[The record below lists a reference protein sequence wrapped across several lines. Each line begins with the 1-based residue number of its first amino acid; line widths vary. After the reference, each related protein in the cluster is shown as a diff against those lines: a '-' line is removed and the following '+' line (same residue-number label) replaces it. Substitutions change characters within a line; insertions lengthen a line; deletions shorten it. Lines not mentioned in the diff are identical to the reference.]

1 MVAVSGAS
9 GDERL
14 IAYVV
19 PNDSAPAPS
28 ALRRFV
34 QDRLPDYMV
43 PASFVSLDTLPLLP
57 NGKVDRRALPAPDQ
71 ARPESER
78 EYIAPRN
85 PMEEKLAG
93 IMAEVLKVERIG
105 VHDNFFELGG
115 HSLLGMQVVARV
127 RKVFQVEL
135 PLRRLFE
142 EPTVAG
148 LCLDI
153 EKAEKSGDRSA
164 VPSPSRG
171 ITLTRREQLL
181 ARLDQLTDEEVNALI
196 SSMLAKGQ
204 DERETEDF

>member
-1 MVAVSGAS
+1 M
-9 GDERL
+9 
-14 IAYVV
+14 
-19 PNDSAPAPS
+19 
-28 ALRRFV
+28 
-34 QDRLPDYMV
+34 
-43 PASFVSLDTLPLLP
+43 
-57 NGKVDRRALPAPDQ
+57 
-71 ARPESER
+71 
-78 EYIAPRN
+78 
-85 PMEEKLAG
+85 
-93 IMAEVLKVERIG
+93 
-105 VHDNFFELGG
+105 
-115 HSLLGMQVVARV
+115 
-127 RKVFQVEL
+127 EL

-181 ARLDQLTDEEVNALI
+181 ARLDQLTDEEVNALL